1 MPDKTSFSL
10 RQKTM
15 QVEGKSAILTCTCQP
30 HDQQCFTVSGVAT
43 YWHERCQIRLWLPHY
58 V

>member
-15 QVEGKSAILTCTCQP
+15 QVKGGSAILTCTC
-30 HDQQCFTVSGVAT
+30 
-43 YWHERCQIRLWLPHY
+43 
-58 V
+58 